1 MGKGSVIFTG
11 LFLFKSFVYI
21 SAMNLKVTITF
32 IATEEDWDISSIL
45 DGRKLSDRGVEDDI
59 KQALMDDT
67 DYILKNSDIIIKED
81 KDSL

>member
-1 MGKGSVIFTG
+1 
-11 LFLFKSFVYI
+11 
-21 SAMNLKVTITF
+21 MNLKVTITF

-59 KQALMDDT
+59 KRALMDDP
-67 DYILKNSDIIIKED
+67 DYIIKNSDIIIKED